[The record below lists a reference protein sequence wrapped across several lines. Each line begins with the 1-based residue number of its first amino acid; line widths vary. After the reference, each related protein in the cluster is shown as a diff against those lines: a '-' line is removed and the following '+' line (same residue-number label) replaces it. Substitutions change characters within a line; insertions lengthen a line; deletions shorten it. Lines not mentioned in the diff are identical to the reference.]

1 MTSIRLDGRIAL
13 VTGGARGI
21 GADIARAFAGAG
33 ASVMITDILTTQGEA
48 TAAEIREAGGN
59 ARFLTHDVRDEKAWE
74 SVIDAT
80 VRELGGL
87 DTLVNNAGIEETGI
101 LAGFDVE
108 AFRRLFDINVT
119 GLFLGMKHAMR
130 VMQPGGGAGKGG
142 SILNLSSLAALRA
155 EPCFGPYGATKS
167 AVDKL
172 TKVGAAEAGKL
183 GWNIRVNCLYP
194 GIIETAM
201 QDKLQN
207 DLVQLGFFPSVE
219 AVAESVIA
227 RTPLG
232 RVGTVADVTNAA
244 LYLVSDQASFITG
257 VGLSVDG
264 GLAIS

>member
-1 MTSIRLDGRIAL
+1 MRLDGKIAL

-21 GADIARAFAGAG
+21 GADIARAFAAAG
-33 ASVMITDILTTQGEA
+33 AAVTITDIRATEGRA
-48 TAAEIREAGGN
+48 TAERIRKTGGR
-59 ARFLTHDVRDEKAWE
+59 ASFLEHDVRDEQAWQ
-74 SVIDAT
+74 SVMDAT
-80 VRELGGL
+80 VQEFGGL
-87 DTLVNNAGIEETGI
+87 TTLVNNAGIEETGP
-101 LAGFDVE
+101 LAEFDID

-130 VMQPGGGAGKGG
+130 AMRPGGSAGKGG

-155 EPCFGPYGATKS
+155 EPCFGGYGATKS
-167 AVDKL
+167 AVDRL
-172 TKVGAAEAGKL
+172 TKVGAVEAGKL

-207 DLVQLGFFPSVE
+207 DMVKLGFFPSVE
-219 AVAESVIA
+219 AVQETLIA

-232 RVGTVADVTNAA
+232 RVGKVADVTQAA
-244 LYLVSDQASFITG
+244 LYLSSDAASFITG

-264 GLAIS
+264 GLAIG

>member
-1 MTSIRLDGRIAL
+1 MRLDGKIAL

-21 GADIARAFAGAG
+21 GADIARAFAAAG
-33 ASVMITDILTTQGEA
+33 AAVMITDILTAEGRA
-48 TAAEIREAGGN
+48 TAEQIRKAVGR
-59 ARFLTHDVRDEKAWE
+59 ASFLEHDVRDEQTWQA
-74 SVIDAT
+74 VIDAT
-80 VRELGGL
+80 VQEFGGL
-87 DTLVNNAGIEETGI
+87 TTLVNNAGIEETGP
-101 LAGFDVE
+101 LAEFDVD

-130 VMQPGGGAGKGG
+130 AMRPGGSAGKGG

-155 EPCFGPYGATKS
+155 EPCFGAYGATKS
-167 AVDKL
+167 AVDRL
-172 TKVGAAEAGKL
+172 TKVGAVEAGKL

-207 DLVQLGFFPSVE
+207 DMVKLGFFPSVE
-219 AVAESVIA
+219 AVQEALIT

-232 RVGTVADVTNAA
+232 RVGKVSDVTQAA
-244 LYLVSDQASFITG
+244 LYLSSDAAAFITG

-264 GLAIS
+264 GLALG

>member
-1 MTSIRLDGRIAL
+1 MSMRLDGKIAL

-21 GADIARAFAGAG
+21 GADIARAFAEAG
-33 ASVMITDILTTQGEA
+33 ASVMITDILAAEGKA
-48 TAAEIREAGGN
+48 TAEQIIKAGGR
-59 ARFLTHDVRDEKAWE
+59 AGFRVHDVRDEQAWQ
-74 SVIDAT
+74 SVVDAT
-80 VRELGGL
+80 VREFGGL
-87 DTLVNNAGIEETGI
+87 TTLVNNAGIEETGP
-101 LAGFDVE
+101 LAEFDVD

-130 VMQPGGGAGKGG
+130 AMRPGGSAGRGG
-142 SILNLSSLAALRA
+142 SILNLSSLAAVRA

-167 AVDKL
+167 AVDRL
-172 TKVGAAEAGKL
+172 TRVGAVEAGKL

-219 AVAESVIA
+219 AVQEALIA

-232 RVGTVADVTNAA
+232 RVGKVADVTQAA
-244 LYLVSDQASFITG
+244 VYLSSDAASFITG

-264 GLAIS
+264 GLAVG

>member
-1 MTSIRLDGRIAL
+1 MTIRLDGKVAL

-21 GADIARAFAGAG
+21 GADIARAFAAAG
-33 ASVMITDILTTQGEA
+33 ASVMITDILATLGAA
-48 TAAEIREAGGN
+48 TAGEIRGAGGR
-59 ARFLTHDVRDEKAWE
+59 AGFLGHDVRDEQAWQ

-80 VRELGGL
+80 VREFGGL
-87 DTLVNNAGIEETGI
+87 TTLVNNAGIEETGP
-101 LAGFDVE
+101 LAEFDVD

-130 VMQPGGGAGKGG
+130 AMRPGGAAGKGG
-142 SILNLSSLAALRA
+142 TILNLSSVAALRA
-155 EPCFGPYGATKS
+155 EPCFGAYGATKS
-167 AVDKL
+167 AVERL
-172 TKVGAAEAGKL
+172 TRVGAAEAGKL

-207 DLVQLGFFPSVE
+207 DMVQLGFFPNVQAVQE
-219 AVAESVIA
+219 ALVT

-232 RVGTVADVTNAA
+232 RVGTVADVTQAA
-244 LYLVSDQASFITG
+244 LYLSSDAASFITG

-264 GLAIS
+264 GLALA

>member
-1 MTSIRLDGRIAL
+1 MNIRLDGKVAL

-21 GADIARAFAGAG
+21 GADIARAFAEAG
-33 ASVMITDILTTQGEA
+33 ASVMITDILAVEGGA
-48 TAAEIREAGGN
+48 TAGQIREAGGR
-59 ARFLTHDVRDEKAWE
+59 ASFLLHDVRDEQAWQAA
-74 SVIDAT
+74 IDAT
-80 VRELGGL
+80 VEEFGGL
-87 DTLVNNAGIEETGI
+87 TTLVNNAGIEETGPI
-101 LAGFDVE
+101 AEFDVD

-119 GLFLGMKHAMR
+119 GLFLGIKHGMRAMR
-130 VMQPGGGAGKGG
+130 PGGAAGRGG
-142 SILNLSSLAALRA
+142 TILNLSSLAALRA

-167 AVDKL
+167 AVDRL
-172 TKVGAAEAGKL
+172 TRVGAVEAGKL

-219 AVAESVIA
+219 AVQENLIA

-232 RVGTVADVTNAA
+232 RVGQVSDVTQAA
-244 LYLVSDQASFITG
+244 LYLSSDAASFITG

-264 GLAIS
+264 GLAIG

>member
-1 MTSIRLDGRIAL
+1 MSQTLEGKIAL

-21 GADIARAFAGAG
+21 GANIAQAFAAAG
-33 ASVMITDILTTQGEA
+33 ASVMITDILAAAGEE
-48 TAAEIREAGGN
+48 TAAAIRKAGGK
-59 ARFLTHDVRDEKAWE
+59 AKFLAHDVRDEKAWE
-74 SVIDAT
+74 SVIAAT
-80 VRELGGL
+80 VSEFGGF

-101 LAGFDVE
+101 LSEFELE

-119 GLFLGMKHAMR
+119 GLFLGMKQAMR
-130 VMQPGGGAGKGG
+130 AMRPGGVAGKGG

-167 AVDKL
+167 AVDRL
-172 TKVGAAEAGKL
+172 TKVGAVEGGKL

-207 DLVQLGFFPSVE
+207 DLVQLGFFPNVAAVQE
-219 AVAESVIA
+219 ALIG
-227 RTPLG
+227 RKPLG
-232 RVGTVADVTNAA
+232 RTGKVTDVTNAA
-244 LYLVSDQASFITG
+244 LYLVSDQAAFITG

-264 GLAIS
+264 GLCNS

>member
-1 MTSIRLDGRIAL
+1 MSTRLDGKIAL

-21 GADIARAFAGAG
+21 GADMARAFAAAG
-33 ASVMITDILTTQGEA
+33 ASVMITDILATLGVA
-48 TAAEIREAGGN
+48 TAGEICKAGGR
-59 ARFLTHDVRDEKAWE
+59 ASFLEHDVRDELAWQ

-80 VRELGGL
+80 VREFGGL
-87 DTLVNNAGIEETGI
+87 TTLVNNAGIEETGP
-101 LAGFDVE
+101 LAEFDVD

-130 VMQPGGGAGKGG
+130 AMRPGGAAGKGG

-155 EPCFGPYGATKS
+155 EPCFGAYGATKS
-167 AVDKL
+167 AVERL

-207 DLVQLGFFPSVE
+207 DMVQLGFFPSVQAVQE
-219 AVAESVIA
+219 ALIT

-232 RVGTVADVTNAA
+232 RVGTVADVTRAA
-244 LYLVSDQASFITG
+244 LYLSSDAASFITG

-264 GLAIS
+264 GLALA

>member
-1 MTSIRLDGRIAL
+1 MSIRLDGKIAL

-21 GADIARAFAGAG
+21 GADIARAFAEAG
-33 ASVMITDILTTQGEA
+33 AAVMITDILTAEGRA
-48 TAAEIREAGGN
+48 TAEQIRKAGGR
-59 ARFLTHDVRDEKAWE
+59 ARFLEHDVRNEPAWQ

-80 VRELGGL
+80 VQEFGGL
-87 DTLVNNAGIEETGI
+87 TTLVNNAGIEETGP
-101 LAGFDVE
+101 LAEFDVN

-130 VMQPGGGAGKGG
+130 AMRPGGSAGKGG

-155 EPCFGPYGATKS
+155 EPCFGGYGATKS
-167 AVDKL
+167 AVDRL
-172 TKVGAAEAGKL
+172 TKVGAVEAGKL

-207 DLVQLGFFPSVE
+207 DMVKLGFFPSVE
-219 AVAESVIA
+219 AVQEALIM

-232 RVGTVADVTNAA
+232 RVGKVSDVTQAA
-244 LYLVSDQASFITG
+244 LYLSSDAASFITG

-264 GLAIS
+264 GLAIG

>member
-1 MTSIRLDGRIAL
+1 MNTRLDGKIAL

-21 GADIARAFAGAG
+21 GADMARAFAAAG
-33 ASVMITDILTTQGEA
+33 ASVMITDILATLGAA
-48 TAAEIREAGGN
+48 TAGEIRKAGGR
-59 ARFLTHDVRDEKAWE
+59 ASFLEHDVRDEQAWQ

-80 VRELGGL
+80 VRDFGGL
-87 DTLVNNAGIEETGI
+87 TTLVNNAGIEETGP
-101 LAGFDVE
+101 LAEFDVD

-130 VMQPGGGAGKGG
+130 AMRPGGVAGQGG

-155 EPCFGPYGATKS
+155 EPCFGAYGATKS
-167 AVDKL
+167 AVERL
-172 TKVGAAEAGKL
+172 TKVGAVEAGKL

-207 DLVQLGFFPSVE
+207 DMVKLGFFPSVQ
-219 AVAESVIA
+219 AVQDTLIT

-232 RVGTVADVTNAA
+232 RVGTVADVTQAA
-244 LYLVSDQASFITG
+244 LYLSSDAASFITG

-264 GLAIS
+264 GLAVA